1 MNSTGRRNQEGSAD
15 TNQFGHQGSSSS
27 FTYGSYQFVS
37 KPNDYFG
44 YLCYNLRGGASNPTH
59 VFNHTVRLV
68 KTSVSDSVGLVE
80 IHMEDKVAMT
90 IFLNGI
96 ADSFPY
102 VKAVKTMFHDDDDDA
117 MVFVKAKKD
126 DVLVYYDKK
135 TNVPWDSLPRS
146 FEGRIALQVNGVKVE
161 KKTGQASFM
170 VKLTQVLLLDDGVSA
185 DNTTKEDKYLF

>member
-15 TNQFGHQGSSSS
+15 TNQFGQQGSSSS
-27 FTYGSYQFVS
+27 RGTYQFVT

-44 YLCYNLRGGASNPTH
+44 YLCYNLRGPKPTH
-59 VFNHTVRLV
+59 VFKHAVRLV

-80 IHMEDKVAMT
+80 IQMEDKVAMT

-102 VKAVKTMFHDDDDDA
+102 VKAVKPMFHEDDNA
-117 MVFVKAKKD
+117 MVFAKVKKEE
-126 DVLVYYDKK
+126 VLVYYDKK
-135 TNVPWDSLPRS
+135 TNVEWEILPRS

-170 VKLTQVLLLDDGVSA
+170 IKLTQVLLMDDGVSA
-185 DNTTKEDKYLF
+185 DNNTTKEEKYLF